1 MQRLAQLIRNQA
13 DPNAQHKRRRKH
25 RDRTRPRAD
34 ALPAAKAARV
44 SDYPRLYNPLDD
56 LSDLPWA
63 DFHSQLARPRHV
75 SSGVSPHLRYVPYE
89 APTKVRVKRGE
100 YQSLVD
106 FIDNNRRFGT
116 VVGPTACGK
125 SSYALLPILQAG
137 KSILLVQ
144 PSPTNVASCMANFA
158 HRIPAAI
165 ETRNLPFSKPNVA
178 HCGFLSIIDS
188 PAQLNICE
196 SKDLEDFFDRHGT
209 FPPVDVI
216 LLDEYHLPRSEHV
229 RIRIILTHVSTMYRS
244 PTIVFAS
251 ATPPDEEPPPVRT
264 SGLTINTIEIP
275 DPLTMPVPNIYQ
287 LSKHK
292 QYGNMLL
299 LTIVDSCPAAHTLVE
314 RLRSLGERVAPLCP
328 CVTREAATEWLRRE
342 THDITFIATPDTE
355 AGLDTSCSHMV
366 NPGTAV
372 RTIFENGVL
381 YSFVFRL
388 GPRQNVQR
396 LGRAGRS
403 RHTIVFTSPGIGTS
417 GLDSCSPVDAATAA
431 MKVFRRTGQM
441 PDSPDCKVA
450 LEEFPRLAK
459 VTPRAIEK
467 ALRAKTPVLELYRR
481 NKDGYT
487 FKEFGGNADGFVEE
501 CGSDLRLFTW
511 KGGRAFS
518 PFLDLTAYHNPTE
531 GQTIDSL
538 KSLAEAA
545 LRDRQ
550 HLVAK
555 LDIYKALDFA
565 VEEPEA
571 FSQAIWLALKET
583 RGESNLAIEDDGQ
596 DLASVPNCRTSYMF
610 GELGNRAWS
619 ILEGLGAYHKPTFAK
634 GSPDHKG
641 RRTVHRTLHFRG
653 DRFNFCA
660 TAVLGDDHLVSNKK
674 VTDLLYPHL
683 KPVSITYLL
692 QDDPKLC
699 TNLHS
704 LKRVQERS
712 NNEWFRNLQL

>member
-1 MQRLAQLIRNQA
+1 MQRITQLIRKQA
-13 DPNAQHKRRRKH
+13 DPNAQHRRRRKH

-34 ALPAAKAARV
+34 APLAAAATRV
-44 SDYPRLYNPLDD
+44 ADYPRFYSPLDD
-56 LSDLPWA
+56 LSDVPWT

-75 SSGVSPHLRYVPYE
+75 SSGVSPHLRYIPYE

-106 FIDNNRRFGT
+106 FIEDNQRFGT

-125 SSYALLPILQAG
+125 SSYALLPLLQAG

-165 ETRNLPFSKPNVA
+165 ETRNLPFSRPNVA
-178 HCGFLSIIDS
+178 HCGFLSIVDS

-196 SKDLEDFFDRHGT
+196 SKDLEAFFDRHGT
-209 FPPVDVI
+209 YPPVDVI

-229 RIRIILTHVSTMYRS
+229 RIRIILTHVSTIYRP
-244 PTIVFAS
+244 PTVIFAS
-251 ATPPDEEPPPVRT
+251 ATPPDEEPT
-264 SGLTINTIEIP
+264 AGSDFG
-275 DPLTMPVPNIYQ
+275 
-287 LSKHK
+287 KHK
-292 QYGNMLL
+292 QYGNMFLL
-299 LTIVDSCPAAHTLVE
+299 IIADSCPAAHTLVE

-328 CVTREAATEWLRRE
+328 CVSRETATEWLRRE
-342 THDITFIATPDTE
+342 THDVTFVATPDTE

-381 YSFVFRL
+381 YSSVFRL

-403 RHTIVFTSPGIGTS
+403 RHTIVYTSPGTGGS

-431 MKVFRRTGQM
+431 MKMLKVTGKL
-441 PDSPDCKVA
+441 PDSPDCKAA

-459 VTPRAIEK
+459 VSRRAVEK

-481 NKDGYT
+481 NKDGDT
-487 FKEFGGNADGFVEE
+487 FKEFGGKADGFVEE
-501 CGSDLRLFTW
+501 CGADLRLFTW

-518 PFLDLTAYHNPTE
+518 PSLDLTAYHNPTE
-531 GQTIDSL
+531 GQTTESL

-545 LRDRQ
+545 LSDRQ

-555 LDIYKALDFA
+555 LGIYKAFDSA
-565 VEEPEA
+565 DQEPEA
-571 FSQAIWLALKET
+571 FSQAIWLALKESGARAT
-583 RGESNLAIEDDGQ
+583 CWSRMTA
-596 DLASVPNCRTSYMF
+596 ATSHPSQTARQATC
-610 GELGNRAWS
+610 LG
-619 ILEGLGAYHKPTFAK
+619 ILEIAPG
-634 GSPDHKG
+634 
-641 RRTVHRTLHFRG
+641 
-653 DRFNFCA
+653 
-660 TAVLGDDHLVSNKK
+660 VS
-674 VTDLLYPHL
+674 
-683 KPVSITYLL
+683 
-692 QDDPKLC
+692 
-699 TNLHS
+699 
-704 LKRVQERS
+704 
-712 NNEWFRNLQL
+712 